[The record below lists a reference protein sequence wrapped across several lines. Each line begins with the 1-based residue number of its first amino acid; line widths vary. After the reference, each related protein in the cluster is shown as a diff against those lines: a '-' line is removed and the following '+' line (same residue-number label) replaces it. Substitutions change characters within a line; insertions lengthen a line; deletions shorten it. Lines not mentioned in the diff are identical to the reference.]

1 MFGRIKEVFKD
12 RFTKGKAVSRNRR
25 GEIHRPVNPRFTG
38 QRLYYGARQVYDSHS
53 NIWVDFD
60 SVAHLVPYLFTSTN
74 EVSTA
79 HCNTADSTYDN
90 SSCTIESVDSGSYDG
105 DQCNIDSSDS
115 YDSSFDDGGSDGS
128 GGWD

>member
-74 EVSTA
+74 EISTA
-79 HCNTADSTYDN
+79 HCSPTEDSYPDN
-90 SSCTIESVDSGSYDG
+90 ELCDNEPCD
-105 DQCNIDSSDS
+105 SDS
-115 YDSSFDDGGSDGS
+115 YDSSFDDSGSDEP